1 MNDSELLYFIQKN
14 FEETIGQPLY
24 KYQQNLCK
32 LQGNVI
38 INKSRQTGI
47 TTALACIALWKAL
60 LQKKTV
66 LICSPSERQSHHV
79 LEIIKRFL
87 NNKKNA
93 VEIPIVA
100 ENQSTIQF
108 NQGKILSL
116 PNSPETIRGE
126 TADIVIMDEFA
137 HFLNATDDKIMEA
150 LTPTLS
156 RGGQL
161 WLISTPYGERGK
173 HWEIWTDSKKYPEYE
188 RVLIHYSE
196 CPDIKIDSI
205 RRSMDEISFK
215 QEYENEFIGEIETF
229 FPYTLLHSCVDTSL
243 NDNNTTDVLCYGVDF
258 GRVHDATFI
267 IGIKKTADN
276 KAIVQYI
283 KEMKSKRFA
292 EQTGLIDSLVSVDSR
307 IELCVDK
314 TGLGLP
320 LYESLWEK
328 HGGRVRGISFTNELK
343 EKMMVNLKLRFEQQS
358 IRIPDNTQLITQ
370 IHSIK
375 RTMTAGARAKYD
387 TGIAEEH
394 HGDAAWA
401 LALALWNMDEV
412 RASFEIF

>member
-173 HWEIWTDSKKYPEYE
+173 HWEIWIGYDWMIAPRGLTDKPAVMGFLM
-188 RVLIHYSE
+188 RTVG
-196 CPDIKIDSI
+196 PGSI
-205 RRSMDEISFK
+205 SVAE
-215 QEYENEFIGEIETF
+215 EIE
-229 FPYTLLHSCVDTSL
+229 HWGAS
-243 NDNNTTDVLCYGVDF
+243 
-258 GRVHDATFI
+258 
-267 IGIKKTADN
+267 
-276 KAIVQYI
+276 
-283 KEMKSKRFA
+283 
-292 EQTGLIDSLVSVDSR
+292 
-307 IELCVDK
+307 
-314 TGLGLP
+314 
-320 LYESLWEK
+320 
-328 HGGRVRGISFTNELK
+328 
-343 EKMMVNLKLRFEQQS
+343 
-358 IRIPDNTQLITQ
+358 PD
-370 IHSIK
+370 
-375 RTMTAGARAKYD
+375 
-387 TGIAEEH
+387 
-394 HGDAAWA
+394 
-401 LALALWNMDEV
+401 
-412 RASFEIF
+412 